1 VCRSP
6 ISPSLLFEWDWKI
19 SIVEPTPGIVLSHE
33 SFGFVFGSVS
43 AKVAIID
50 DFRIVEVNLSRFPVG
65 VVLVVV
71 VDHGLESR
79 ELAFVRGR
87 ARECCRNSKHRR
99 HVKFDRVCVEE
110 EPEGERYEWQ
120 QVVTCCLR
128 AYIHEGDVEMQK
140 VIHVVEPKRQG
151 NQRKGDPHK
160 RLK

>member
-33 SFGFVFGSVS
+33 SFGFVFGSVC

-50 DFRIVEVNLSRFPVG
+50 DVRIVEVNLSRFPVG

-87 ARECCRNSKHRR
+87 ARKCCRNSKHRR

-120 QVVTCCLR
+120 QVVTRCLR